1 MKFLTLPCL
10 GLKLQKKQ
18 LKLIVVLFLIFLIF
32 VFLSLVSLYIFE
44 AKYYNKVYP
53 EVKLGSLNLGGL
65 NKKEVEDI
73 VSKFRDNLEAEGM
86 VFVYKNREAQ
96 IFPRVF
102 APDDPDLTYELFYID
117 AGATAQRAIK
127 IGRDQGIFQNLKTKI
142 NLFKTAAQI
151 KLDHHIFEE
160 NIRQALREN
169 FQNQEILVKDAQL
182 KIDEN
187 LAIIIIPEEY
197 GIVPDY
203 EFGIRKLKN
212 NLEIISSEAI
222 ILPSLRDEPSIIAS
236 ALTIKKQEIALL
248 FAKKKNLILQF
259 QDRTWTIDKN
269 LYKNWLDVQSKRIVF
284 QKGLADYIKE
294 HAADAIETQLQEA
307 RFILTLDGRVQEFQ
321 PSRQGRQ
328 INYDKTLGLIN
339 QTFFNDD
346 FLTNEPV
353 DILTEILEPKYT
365 TEAVNNLG
373 IKELLGAGKSNF
385 AGSPQNRRHNI
396 KVGAAALHG
405 ILIPPGEEFS
415 LVGAL
420 GEINEG
426 SGYLPELVIKGNRT
440 IPEFGG
446 GLCQIGTTLFRGAL
460 QSGLEI
466 TERRNH
472 SYRVSYYEPAGT
484 DCTIYPPHPD
494 CRFHN
499 DTEQHILLQTYI
511 KQDDL
516 IFEFWGTSDG
526 RKVVVGKPEIYNITK
541 PLLTK
546 YIETEDLPPG
556 ETKCTERAHNG
567 AETKFDYYIKYS
579 DGTEKMR
586 TFYSYYKPWQAVCLK
601 GVEKADADKNIE
613 ANKNENN

>member
-18 LKLIVVLFLIFLIF
+18 LKLIVVLFLIF

-353 DILTEILEPKYT
+353 DILTEIIEPKYT